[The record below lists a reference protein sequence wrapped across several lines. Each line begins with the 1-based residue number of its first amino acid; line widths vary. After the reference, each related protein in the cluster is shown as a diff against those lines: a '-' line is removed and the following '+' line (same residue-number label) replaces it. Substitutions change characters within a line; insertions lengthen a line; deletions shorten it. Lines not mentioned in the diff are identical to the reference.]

1 VAKPLDRLLRGDLPH
16 LCHTAAGELTTDAP
30 PPAAL
35 LCGSFNPLHT
45 GHLRLAEAAEARLR
59 CPVAFE
65 IGIVNADKPAL
76 DAEEVWR
83 RLARFAG
90 KGRDVWLTRQPTFV
104 DKSLLFPGVA
114 FVVGYD
120 TAARILEPRFYGRD
134 RGVLVALRAFGEH
147 GCRILVAGRAGA
159 DGRFRTAD
167 DLSVPT
173 EFRHLF
179 TSLTEAEFRL
189 DVSSTA
195 IRASRVGQTS
205 PDD

>member
-1 VAKPLDRLLRGDLPH
+1 VVKPLECLLRGDLPS
-16 LCHTAAGELTTDAP
+16 LCQTAAGELKTDAT

-35 LCGSFNPLHT
+35 LCGSFNPLHA
-45 GHLRLAEAAEARLR
+45 GHLRLVEAAEARLR
-59 CPVAFE
+59 RPVAFE

-83 RLARFAG
+83 RLAQFAG
-90 KGRDVWLTRQPTFV
+90 KRRDVWLTRQPTFL
-104 DKSLLFPGVA
+104 DKSLLFPGAA

-120 TAARILEPRFYGRD
+120 TAVRILEPRFYGGD
-134 RGVLVALRAFGEH
+134 EGVLVALRAFDER
-147 GCRILVAGRAGA
+147 GCPFLVAGRAFV

-167 DLSVPT
+167 DLSVPA

-179 TSLTEAEFRL
+179 TGLTEAEFRM

-195 IRASRVGQTS
+195 IRAAGQA
-205 PDD
+205 